1 MTIKEAEKRTGLTRS
16 NIRFYEKEKL
26 IVPPR
31 NDSNGYRDYTEKDI
45 ENLKKIAYLRTLE
58 ISIEDIQRIISGKVS
73 LTEIIEKQAELI
85 GEQIENLSR
94 AKVMCERMLE
104 SGNVSYEELQIEKY
118 MTDPQTYWK
127 DNKAVFKLDSVSF
140 LYLWGDFITWFA
152 ITGICFLIGILSY
165 ARLPDVIP
173 VQWSGGAAVSSVD
186 KIFIFAYPLACILLR
201 VFARPVIYTRLLMDR
216 SYGEPVT
223 EYLTNYLCFIALSV
237 ELFSVLYA
245 FGLAKS
251 VVVVLAADTAVFLG
265 MLVAAM
271 VRMKRVSASKSK
283 YLH

>member
-31 NDSNGYRDYTEKDI
+31 NDSNGYRDYTEEDI

-58 ISIEDIQRIISGKVS
+58 ISIEDIRRIIAGKVS
-73 LTEIIEKQAELI
+73 LTEIVEKQAELI

-94 AKVMCERMLE
+94 AKVMCEKMLE

-140 LYLWGDFITWFA
+140 LYLWGDFITWSA
-152 ITGICFLIGILSY
+152 ITGVCFLIGILSY
-165 ARLPDVIP
+165 VRLPDVIP
-173 VQWSGGAAVSSVD
+173 VQWSDGAAVSSVD

-201 VFARPVIYTRLLMDR
+201 VFVRPVIYTRLLMNR
-216 SYGEPVT
+216 PCGEPVT

-237 ELFSVLYA
+237 ELFSVLYV

-271 VRMKRVSASKSK
+271 VRMKRVCASKSK
-283 YLH
+283 YLQ